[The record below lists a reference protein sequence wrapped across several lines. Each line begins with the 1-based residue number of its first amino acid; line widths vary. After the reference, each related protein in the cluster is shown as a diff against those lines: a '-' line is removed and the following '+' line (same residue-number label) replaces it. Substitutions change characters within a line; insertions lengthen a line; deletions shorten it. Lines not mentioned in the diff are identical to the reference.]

1 MGLICKWFSQK
12 TNFIFY
18 EKGRNAYMT
27 TFERIKIIAKEKGM
41 SLLEVNSKANLG
53 KNVIY
58 GWKSKDPNTESLK
71 KVAKVLGVST
81 DRLLGNADNSQ
92 KHEVDLTDDDVI
104 FTYEGRKIPKE
115 DLEMIKRFM
124 RGK

>member
-1 MGLICKWFSQK
+1 
-12 TNFIFY
+12 
-18 EKGRNAYMT
+18 MT

>member
-12 TNFIFY
+12 TNFIF

>member
-1 MGLICKWFSQK
+1 
-12 TNFIFY
+12 
-18 EKGRNAYMT
+18 MT

-41 SLLEVNSKANLG
+41 SLLEVNSKAELG

-58 GWKSKDPNTESLK
+58 GWKTKDPNTESLK
-71 KVAKVLGVST
+71 KVADVLGVST
-81 DRLLGNADNSQ
+81 DYLLGNNDRDN
-92 KHEVDLTDDDVI
+92 KKRVDLDDDDVI

-124 RGK
+124 RGKE